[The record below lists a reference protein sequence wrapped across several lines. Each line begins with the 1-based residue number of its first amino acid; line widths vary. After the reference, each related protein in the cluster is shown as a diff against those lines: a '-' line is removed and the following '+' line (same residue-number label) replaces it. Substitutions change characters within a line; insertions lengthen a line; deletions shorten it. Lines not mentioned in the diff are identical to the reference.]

1 MSTKKDHTIVAV
13 QIEEED
19 RWNREVLPHLP
30 QELAAAANQHKAFI
44 RKRAVPNAQMLLRAI
59 LGYVLGGM
67 ATREWGAW
75 AVLMGI
81 ADISDTAWRK
91 RLRRASSW
99 LLWLFNAL
107 VGVPAETAKQLPGGS
122 QRILFID
129 ATRLRIPGGSGDD
142 VRLHSCYEL
151 ISARFAEITVTDW
164 QEGEQLDHYH
174 LRPGDMVLTD
184 AGYGIRR
191 NLSQVIKHQAFAV
204 LRIFPTTFPVEDLQG
219 KPINLFDWLRQPG
232 EAIREC
238 AVFFVDADG
247 ERHAVRV
254 VAGELPPEQAA
265 LARCRKRKAAQKH
278 GRTISEDTL
287 LAAGWVILVT
297 NLPGDTWAAEVL
309 LRLYRARWQIELVF
323 KRMKQILHLNQLR
336 CHHWDSIQ
344 ATVLALLVA
353 WALQEQ
359 EVAQIRQCLQQLLT
373 HPLNRVVSTWTLT
386 KLSLATLRQQVL
398 GQWSQARF
406 DEVLPALLRF
416 LTSAKRIDR
425 VHQET
430 AIRNWLQ
437 NRFSPSALSS
447 GALP

>member
-1 MSTKKDHTIVAV
+1 MSTKKDHTIIAV
-13 QIEEED
+13 QVEEED
-19 RWNREVLPHLP
+19 RWNREVLPQLP
-30 QELAAAANQHKAFI
+30 QELATEAYQHKAFL

-59 LGYVLGGM
+59 LGYVLGDM

-75 AVLMGI
+75 AGLVGI
-81 ADISDTAWRK
+81 ANISDTAWRK
-91 RLRRASSW
+91 RLRLASSW

-107 VGVPAETAKQLPGGS
+107 LAVPTESAKQLPGGG
-122 QRILFID
+122 QRILFMD

-151 ISARFAEITVTDW
+151 ISAGFAEIAVTDW

-174 LRPGDMVLTD
+174 LRPGDIVLTD

-191 NLSQVIKHQAFAV
+191 NLSQVINHQAFGI
-204 LRIFPTTFPVEDLQG
+204 LRIFPTTFPVEDTSG

-238 AVFFVDADG
+238 SVFFVDADG
-247 ERHAVRV
+247 ERHAVRIL
-254 VAGELPPEQAA
+254 AGALPPEKAD
-265 LARCRKRKAAQKH
+265 LARCHKRKAAQKH

-297 NLPGDTWAAEVL
+297 NLPAVPWPAEVV

-323 KRMKQILHLNQLR
+323 KRMKQILRLNQLR
-336 CHHWDSIQ
+336 CHHWDSIE

-353 WALQEQ
+353 WTLQEQ
-359 EVAQIRQCLQQLLT
+359 EVAHMRQCLQQLLT
-373 HPLNRVVSTWTLT
+373 QPPHRVLSTWTLT
-386 KLSLATLRQQVL
+386 RLSLATLRQQVL

-406 DEVLPALLRF
+406 DEMLPALVRF
-416 LTSAKRIDR
+416 LTSANRQDR

-430 AIRNWLQ
+430 AVRNWLL
-437 NRFSPSALSS
+437 NRFSQSALSTC
-447 GALP
+447 ALP